1 MSILFK
7 KKMQK
12 KFKIVQ
18 QTSERKQLF
27 AQRIVTF

>member
-1 MSILFK
+1 MSILL
-7 KKMQK
+7 KKMRK

-18 QTSERKQLF
+18 QTTKRNKLF

>member
-7 KKMQK
+7 KMRK

-18 QTSERKQLF
+18 QTTKRNKLF